1 MTSYNDYNEKKHLA
15 ALCVREAFAQM
26 TRAYYY
32 DDTKENLAA
41 LHKVREALG
50 VMLTSYYMLP
60 DSVAKPAP
68 PEQKD

>member
-32 DDTKENLAA
+32 DDTGLNLEA
-41 LHKVREALG
+41 LSKVRNALDATLVG
-50 VMLTSYYMLP
+50 YYMMP
-60 DSVAKPAP
+60 RHPTP
-68 PEQKD
+68 PEKT